1 MDTMFIRLLSHSGPF
16 TIDDINSAAN
26 GGDLQVTIKE
36 ADGSIQTLY
45 TPYSSVPVLQRAGYT
60 RYALAMGN
68 IVVGITCKSPPKFV
82 QASLMH
88 GLKGNWTYGGMQIA
102 EDYQAFN
109 LGIGKDFGLFLV
121 PFFRYHAGQY
131 DACR

>member
-1 MDTMFIRLLSHSGPF
+1 MVLPVAPASECKTERIRCLSDYCSTRPF

-45 TPYSSVPVLQRAGYT
+45 VPYSSVPVLQRAGYT

-68 IVVGITCKSPPKFV
+68 IVVEITCKAPQV
-82 QASLMH
+82 H
-88 GLKGNWTYGGMQIA
+88 T
-102 EDYQAFN
+102 
-109 LGIGKDFGLFLV
+109 
-121 PFFRYHAGQY
+121 R
-131 DACR
+131 